1 MAFMT
6 HPKHGAT
13 NTHDVAGH
21 ESNGWSIS
29 TPEEWISG
37 KNSEK
42 PKADEID
49 GESAPKKR
57 VQKPKAE

>member
-13 NTHDVAGH
+13 MTNDVAEH
-21 ESNGWSIS
+21 EKNGWSVS
-29 TPEEWISG
+29 TPEEWIAG
-37 KNSEK
+37 KNSEN

-49 GESAPKKR
+49 GEPAPKKR
-57 VQKPKAE
+57 GQKSKAE